1 MKPKPLSE
9 RHIQETCSDFLA
21 LDGWRRIKTDLPHLR
36 GLGVQEPG
44 MCDDLFLR
52 YTPIPKWIEGATD
65 DFVALS
71 ETLWI
76 EYKSRS
82 GRAGEKQKEWQAKE
96 RAQGALVWVM
106 RETFGASIEEFQ
118 EYYRKSGLMR
128 HNLR

>member
-9 RHIQETCSDFLA
+9 KHIQETCSAFLSF
-21 LDGWRRIKTDLPHLR
+21 DGWRRIKTDLPHLR

-52 YTPIPKWIEGATD
+52 YTAIPKWIEAPTD
-65 DFVALS
+65 DLVALS

-76 EYKSRS
+76 EFKSRT

-96 RAQGALVWVM
+96 RTRGALVWVM
-106 RETFGASIEEFQ
+106 LETFGASIEEFQ
-118 EYYRKSGLMR
+118 EYYRRSGLMLR
-128 HNLR
+128 NLR